1 MPVVGTARNDSKSG
15 DLTHGT
21 TDLNEAMW
29 KLEVSQKAMESGFQV
44 QVVSRA
50 VQEGS
55 RVS

>member
-1 MPVVGTARNDSKSG
+1 MPGVGMARNDSKCG

-29 KLEVSQKAMESGFQV
+29 KLEVSQKVMERGLRV

-50 VQEGS
+50 AQEGS

>member
-1 MPVVGTARNDSKSG
+1 MPVVGMANNDSKSG
-15 DLTHGT
+15 NLTHIT

-29 KLEVSQKAMESGFQV
+29 KLEVSQKVMESGFWV

>member
-1 MPVVGTARNDSKSG
+1 MPVVSMASHDSKSG

-29 KLEVSQKAMESGFQV
+29 KLEVSQKAMESGFRV

-50 VQEGS
+50 AQEGS

>member
-21 TDLNEAMW
+21 IDLNEAMW
-29 KLEVSQKAMESGFQV
+29 KLEVSQKAMERGFRV

-50 VQEGS
+50 AQEGS